1 MSTKH
6 FWSRFTHTAELP
18 VRLIIIGS
26 MLISALMLPLG
37 TVSAVSS
44 NRVMCEA
51 DSSLVGCWRME
62 EGSGTTLQ
70 DGGTTPFND
79 GTTVAS
85 PSFAPGKIGS
95 YAIAL
100 NGSSQYARVLDENSL
115 DITTAITLSA
125 WVKPGKLGTQ
135 NILKK
140 TLGTTTANGYELSL
154 ASNGVVFIR
163 LNGALAS
170 RVDSV
175 TLYPTDGNTWMHI
188 AGTYDGTTLRIY
200 INGVQ
205 NNTKA
210 ASITIGTNATNLGI
224 GAEPAAA
231 PLNFFQGSIDDARIY
246 NRALSATEITALAS
260 TTPPGDITPPAA
272 PTGLNAV
279 PGDTIVNLTWTA
291 SADPDVKGYNVY
303 RGIASHDY
311 DPAPINGGTLVT
323 TEFFDDSGLTNGLQ
337 YFYTVKAMDTSN
349 NESLAATEA
358 SATPAGSNQAPVVTD
373 IPDQTI
379 AEGGS
384 FTTII
389 LDDYV
394 SDVDNTDAEMTW
406 SFSGDSALTVD
417 IVDQVATITTP
428 NADWNGSE
436 LITFRA
442 TDPGTLWDEDAATF
456 TVTAVN
462 DAPVCVDVTL
472 TTTENTP
479 GDTAPSCTDVDT
491 GDTLTYSIV
500 DQGSYGTASVVAGN
514 LHYAPIL
521 DFNGPDSFTYKAND
535 SHVDSNTANV
545 DVTVTVVNDPPEV
558 TDPGTQ
564 SSAEGDVISLQ
575 IVATDIDGPT
585 LAYSALNLP
594 DGLSIDPASGLISG
608 TVTYHAAANSPYS
621 ASVTVTDGT
630 TPVTVDFTWTISQA
644 SSGLCGNDPTLVGCW
659 PVEEGSG
666 TELIDATANGNDAT
680 ISGTPSWVTG
690 KIGSYAASFNGS
702 TYAAVPDNPT
712 LAITDAITLSAWV
725 KPTINGT
732 QYLIKKGNRSAT
744 PSSGFELGLA
754 TASGST
760 GAFFFRINDNTTCRV
775 DSTVTYNNFFGT
787 WVHVAATYDQTY
799 LHIYVNGVLVD
810 DAPTPCTA
818 SIVVDNTKSLALGAQ
833 SDGGSKFTGDID
845 DARLYNRVLSS
856 DEIQALAGLNVAP
869 VVTDI
874 PDQTIAEGASFTT
887 ISLDDYVSDVDNTDA
902 EMTWSYSGNTYLS
915 VSIINRVATI
925 TPLNAD
931 WNGSETITFKA
942 TDPGT
947 LWDEDAATFTVTAVN
962 SAPVV
967 TDIPDQTVAE
977 GDSFTTISL
986 DDYVSDVDNTDA
998 EMTWSYSGNAYLSVS
1013 IVDRVATITPLNA
1026 DWNGSEMITFKAT
1039 DPGDLWDEDAATF
1052 TVTGVN
1058 DAPVVMDIP
1067 DQTVA
1072 EGTSFAIFSL
1082 DDYVSDVDNTGA
1094 EISWSYSG
1102 NAHLSVSIVDLV
1114 VTITPLD
1121 ADWNGSETITFRATD
1136 PGDLWDEDAATF
1148 TVTAVN
1154 DAPVLDPIGP
1164 KGTAELVPL
1173 LFTATATDVDV
1184 PADTLTYNLADGA
1197 GGSVPEGA
1205 GIGSTSGDFSWTPT
1219 EAQGPG
1225 TYTFDVCVSDGSLS
1239 DCETISVTV
1248 SEVATSPVA
1257 VPDAYEVLE
1266 SGIFMVAAPGVLAN
1280 DSDADIPADTL
1291 TAILDSSTTHG
1302 SLILNADGSFT
1313 YTPAAMWSGIDT
1325 FTYKVY
1331 DGTSYSEVVSVTI
1344 TVKIVYFYFPMINR

>member
-291 SADPDVKGYNVY
+291 PADPDVKGYNVY

-323 TEFFDDSGLTNGLQ
+323 TEFFGDSGLTNGLQ

-417 IVDQVATITTP
+417 IVDRVATITTP

-810 DAPTPCTA
+810 DAP
-818 SIVVDNTKSLALGAQ
+818 
-833 SDGGSKFTGDID
+833 
-845 DARLYNRVLSS
+845 
-856 DEIQALAGLNVAP
+856 
-869 VVTDI
+869 
-874 PDQTIAEGASFTT
+874 
-887 ISLDDYVSDVDNTDA
+887 
-902 EMTWSYSGNTYLS
+902 GNTYLS

-977 GDSFTTISL
+977 GTNFATISL

-1072 EGTSFAIFSL
+1072 EGASFAIFSL